1 MLNSDELTLK
11 KVIEL
16 TRSSE
21 EKFKQGDFKA
31 AIEDKRSVRIILNSK
46 TIDKNIIEKFK
57 DELSKLY
64 NFKFDLIN
72 DYKLKISEFK
82 KNEIIQL
89 LEKKGAEKYNKGDYK
104 AAIKALRRS
113 EKYLSN

>member
-1 MLNSDELTLK
+1 MLNSDTLTLK
-11 KVIEL
+11 KVIQM